1 MCACAPAGRGDR
13 GPCLCSQPRACS
25 GQRGS
30 WLGCKASGYP
40 CLEQN
45 QAGAG
50 PGGLRQSCP
59 FRPPTM
65 HSPLVAQ
72 PPAPTPSPAAPEL
85 PFGVSGG
92 ARHWGALLGVWL
104 CAALPHRATPIQ
116 ARTPRHPPHPAP
128 RACALFPTRTSLGG
142 GPGGGLSLG
151 PLSPVRDLED
161 SCPLLTLE
169 SLC

>member
-116 ARTPRHPPHPAP
+116 ARTPRHPPPGPVHSSRPELAWEEVLEG
-128 RACALFPTRTSLGG
+128 AFPWDRCHLSGTWRT
-142 GPGGGLSLG
+142 
-151 PLSPVRDLED
+151 PVRC
-161 SCPLLTLE
+161 SP
-169 SLC
+169 